1 MSRTANRPRATG
13 FSRKGGSVMT
23 AETVI
28 GAVPVKAE
36 FRTCQYTGLKVD
48 AAAQALIKANAVGA
62 VVFLAIGG
70 LMGLLVA
77 LTRWPAVH
85 LLPAEWFYLVLTGHG
100 ANVLLFWII
109 FFEIAVLYFA
119 SAVLLNSRIA
129 APKFAWLGFVLM
141 VVGALA
147 TNVAVLQGD
156 SSVMFTS
163 YPPMQAKPHF
173 YLGLILFAVG
183 ALIACM
189 IFFATLVVAREERTY
204 EGSIPLVTF
213 GAVTA
218 AIIAVFTIASGAII
232 LIPTWLWSLG
242 FISYIDPL
250 MYKVVWWA
258 MGHSSQQ
265 INVAAHVSIWYLIA
279 ALLVGAKPLSEK
291 VSRTA
296 FLMYILFLQLASAHH
311 LLAEPGLDASWKIVN
326 TSYMMYLA
334 VMGSMIHGL
343 TVPGSIEAAQ
353 RRNGYDRGVFEW
365 LRKAPW
371 GNPAF
376 SGMFLSLVFFGFI
389 GGISGVVLGTEQ
401 LNVLMHNTIYVPGHF
416 HGTVVAGTTL
426 AFMAATYLVLP
437 LIFQREIMWPGLAKW
452 QPYLFGIGV
461 AGIALFMM
469 GAGILGV
476 PRRHWDIT
484 FSDAEPSF
492 AYSAGAFLM
501 MGLNGLFA
509 ILAAIGGAIYVLVVV
524 GTVLFGKKIVS
535 GHKMTFPLHA
545 GGGGAVSHY
554 GSEAHVKLPGTLVLV
569 AIFFVSFVLYYFI
582 NWKYLSELWLFR

>member
-1 MSRTANRPRATG
+1 
-13 FSRKGGSVMT
+13 MT
-23 AETVI
+23 AETIV
-28 GAVPVKAE
+28 GVGGRAAD
-36 FRTCQYTGLKVD
+36 FRTCPYTGLKVD
-48 AAAQALIKANAVGA
+48 AAAQALIKANAVAA
-62 VVFLAIGG
+62 VIFLALGG

-119 SAVLLNSRIA
+119 SAVLLNCRLP
-129 APKFAWLGFVLM
+129 APKIAWLGFVLM
-141 VVGALA
+141 VVGAVL
-147 TNVAVLQGD
+147 TNVEVLRGE

-163 YPPMQAKPHF
+163 YPPMMAKSNF

-183 ALIACM
+183 ALIGVG
-189 IFFATLVVAREERTY
+189 IFFATLAVAKEEQTY
-204 EGSIPLVTF
+204 QGSMPLVTF
-213 GAVTA
+213 GALTA

-242 FISYIDPL
+242 WIGDIDPL

-265 INVAAHVSIWYLIA
+265 INVSAHVSIWYLTV
-279 ALLVGAKPLSEK
+279 ALLLGAKPLSEK

-296 FLMYILFLQLASAHH
+296 FFLYILFLQLASAHH
-311 LLAEPGLDASWKIVN
+311 LLAEPGMTASWKIVN

-334 VMGSMIHGL
+334 VLGSMIHGL
-343 TVPGSIEAAQ
+343 TVPGAIEAAQ
-353 RRNGYDRGVFEW
+353 RKNGYTKGVFEW

-376 SGMFLSLVFFGFI
+376 AAMFLSLVMFGFI

-426 AFMAATYLVLP
+426 AFMGGTYLVLP
-437 LIFQREIMWPGLAKW
+437 LIFQREIVWPKLAKL
-452 QPYLFGIGV
+452 QPYVFGIGA
-461 AGIALFMM
+461 AGISMFMM
-469 GAGILGV
+469 GAGTLGV

-484 FSDAEPSF
+484 FSDATISF
-492 AYSAGAFLM
+492 AHSAGAFLM
-501 MGLNGLFA
+501 MGLNGVFA
-509 ILAAIGGAIYVLVVV
+509 ILAAAGGVIYVVVVV
-524 GTVLFGKKIVS
+524 GTVLFGKKITA
-535 GHKMTFPLHA
+535 GHKLTFPLHQ
-545 GGGGAVSHY
+545 GGGAAASHY
-554 GSEAHVKLPGTLVLV
+554 GSHATVKLPGTIVLV
-569 AIFFVSFVLYYFI
+569 TIFFVSFVLYYFI

>member
-1 MSRTANRPRATG
+1 MSADTTA
-13 FSRKGGSVMT
+13 
-23 AETVI
+23 
-28 GAVPVKAE
+28 GAVGKTAE
-36 FRTCQYTGLKVD
+36 FRTCQYTGLRVD
-48 AAAQALIKANAVGA
+48 AAAQTLIKVNAVAA

-109 FFEIAVLYFA
+109 FFEMAVLYFA
-119 SAVLLNSRIA
+119 SAVLLNCRLA
-129 APKFAWLGFVLM
+129 TPKFAWLGFVLM
-141 VVGALA
+141 VVGALL
-147 TNVAVLQGD
+147 TNYEVLQGE

-163 YPPMQAKPHF
+163 YPPMQAKPNF

-183 ALIACM
+183 ALIGCA
-189 IFFATLVVAREERTY
+189 IFFATLVIAREEETY
-204 EGSIPLVTF
+204 QGSMPLVTF
-213 GAVTA
+213 GALTA

-232 LIPTWLWSLG
+232 LLPTWLWSLG
-242 FISYIDPL
+242 LISDIDPL

-265 INVAAHVSIWYLIA
+265 INVSAHVSIWYMIG
-279 ALLVGAKPLSEK
+279 ALVLGAKPLSEK

-296 FLMYILFLQLASAHH
+296 FFLYILFLQLASAHH
-311 LLAEPGLDASWKIVN
+311 LLAEPGLSASWKIVN

-334 VMGSMIHGL
+334 VLGSMIHGM
-343 TVPGSIEAAQ
+343 TVPGSLEAAQ
-353 RRNGYDRGVFEW
+353 RRNGFNKGAFEW

-376 SGMFLSLVFFGFI
+376 SGMFLSLIFFGFV

-426 AFMAATYLVLP
+426 AFMAGTYLVLP
-437 LIFQREIMWPGLAKW
+437 LIFQREIIWPGLAKL
-452 QPYLFGIGV
+452 QPYLFGIG
-461 AGIALFMM
+461 ATGISLFMM
-469 GAGILGV
+469 GAGTLGV
-476 PRRHWDIT
+476 PRRHWDMT
-484 FSDAEPSF
+484 FSDAELSF
-492 AYSAGAFLM
+492 AHSAGAFLM
-501 MGLNGLFA
+501 MGLNGVFA
-509 ILAAIGGAIYVLVVV
+509 VIAALGGIIFVLVVV
-524 GTVLFGKKIVS
+524 GTVLFGKKITG
-535 GHKMTFPLHA
+535 GHKLTFPLHA
-545 GGGGAVSHY
+545 GGGAAASRY
-554 GSEAHVKLPGTLVLV
+554 GSEGTVKLPGTAILVGL
-569 AIFFVSFVLYYFI
+569 FFVSFVLYYFI

>member
-1 MSRTANRPRATG
+1 
-13 FSRKGGSVMT
+13 MT

-28 GAVPVKAE
+28 GVVDKARDAE
-36 FRTCQYTGLKVD
+36 YRTCQYTGLKVD
-48 AAAQALIKANAVGA
+48 VAAQTLIKANAVAA
-62 VVFLAIGG
+62 VVFLMVGG
-70 LMGLLVA
+70 IMGLLVA

-85 LLPAEWFYLVLTGHG
+85 LLPAEWFYLALTGHG

-119 SAVLLNSRIA
+119 SAVLLNCRLA
-129 APKFAWLGFVLM
+129 TPKFAWLGFALM
-141 VVGALA
+141 VVGAVLA
-147 TNVAVLQGD
+147 NVTVLQGE

-163 YPPMQAKPHF
+163 YPPMQAKPNF
-173 YLGLILFAVG
+173 YLALILFAVG
-183 ALIACM
+183 ALIGCAV
-189 IFFATLVVAREERTY
+189 FFGTLVIARDERTY
-204 EGSIPLVTF
+204 EGSVPLVTF
-213 GAVTA
+213 GALTA

-242 FISYIDPL
+242 LITNIDTL
-250 MYKVVWWA
+250 MYRVIWWA

-265 INVAAHVSIWYLIA
+265 INVSAHVSIWYLIA
-279 ALLVGAKPLSEK
+279 ALILGAKPLSEK

-296 FLMYILFLQLASAHH
+296 FFMYILFLQLASAHH
-311 LLAEPGLDASWKIVN
+311 LLADPGMTASWKIVN

-334 VMGSMIHGL
+334 VLGSMVHGL
-343 TVPGSIEAAQ
+343 TVPGAIEAAQ
-353 RRNGYDRGVFEW
+353 RRNGYTKGVFEW

-376 SGMFLSLVFFGFI
+376 AGMFLSLVMFGFI

-437 LIFQREIMWPGLAKW
+437 LIFEREIIWPRLAKI
-452 QPYLFGIGV
+452 QPYLFGLGA
-461 AGIALFMM
+461 AGISMFMM
-469 GAGILGV
+469 GAGTLGV

-484 FSDAEPSF
+484 FSDATIPF
-492 AYSAGAFLM
+492 AHSAGAFLM
-501 MGLNGLFA
+501 MGLNGVFA
-509 ILAAIGGAIYVLVVV
+509 ILAAVGGAIYVAVVV
-524 GTVLFGKKIVS
+524 GTVLFGKKITR
-535 GHKMTFPLHA
+535 GHKLTFPLHA
-545 GGGGAVSHY
+545 GGGAAASQY
-554 GSEAHVKLPGTLVLV
+554 GGHATVKLPGTIVLV
-569 AIFFVSFVLYYFI
+569 SIFFVCFVLYYFI

>member
-1 MSRTANRPRATG
+1 
-13 FSRKGGSVMT
+13 MT
-23 AETVI
+23 AETIV
-28 GAVPVKAE
+28 GTAGRDAE

-48 AAAQALIKANAVGA
+48 VAAQTLIKANAVA
-62 VVFLAIGG
+62 A
-70 LMGLLVA
+70 A
-77 LTRWPAVH
+77 D
-85 LLPAEWFYLVLTGHG
+85 WFYLVLTGHG

-109 FFEIAVLYFA
+109 FFEIAILYFA
-119 SAVLLNSRIA
+119 SAILLNCRIA
-129 APKFAWLGFVLM
+129 APKFAWFGFLLM
-141 VVGALA
+141 VVGAILA
-147 TNVAVLQGD
+147 NVTVLQGD

-163 YPPMQAKPHF
+163 YPPMQARPNF
-173 YLGLILFAVG
+173 YLALILFAVG
-183 ALIACM
+183 ALIGCTV
-189 IFFATLVVAREERTY
+189 FFATLVIAKEESTY
-204 EGSIPLVTF
+204 QGSIPLVTF

-218 AIIAVFTIASGAII
+218 GIIAVFTLASGAII

-242 FISYIDPL
+242 LISNIDPL

-265 INVAAHVSIWYLIA
+265 INVSAHVSLWYLIA
-279 ALLVGAKPLSEK
+279 ALVVGAKPLSEK

-334 VMGSMIHGL
+334 VMGSMVHGL
-343 TVPGSIEAAQ
+343 TVPGAIEAAQ
-353 RRNGYDRGVFEW
+353 RRNGYNKGLFEW

-371 GNPAF
+371 GHPAF
-376 SGMFLSLVFFGFI
+376 AGMFLSLIFFGFI

-437 LIFQREIMWPGLAKW
+437 LIFQREIIWPGLAKW
-452 QPYLFGIGV
+452 QPYLFGIGA
-461 AGIALFMM
+461 AGISLFMM
-469 GAGILGV
+469 GAGTLGV

-484 FSDAEPSF
+484 FSDAPVSY
-492 AYSAGAFLM
+492 ALSAGAFLM

-509 ILAAIGGAIYVLVVV
+509 IIAAIGGGIFVIIVV
-524 GTVLFGKKIVS
+524 GTVLFGEKITS
-535 GHKMTFPLHA
+535 GHKLVFPLHQ
-545 GGGGAVSHY
+545 GGAAAASHY
-554 GSEAHVKLPGTLVLV
+554 GSEVSPKLPGTIVLIAV
-569 AIFFVSFVLYYFI
+569 FFVSFVLYYFI

>member
-1 MSRTANRPRATG
+1 
-13 FSRKGGSVMT
+13 MT
-23 AETVI
+23 AETVT
-28 GAVPVKAE
+28 GVGVAVREAPY
-36 FRTCQYTGLKVD
+36 RTCPYTGLKVD
-48 AAAQALIKANAVGA
+48 AAAQTLIKANAVAA
-62 VVFLAIGG
+62 VIFLALGG

-85 LLPAEWFYLVLTGHG
+85 LLPADWFYLILTGHG

-119 SAVLLNSRIA
+119 SAILLNSRLA
-129 APKFAWLGFVLM
+129 APKIAWLGFVLM
-141 VVGALA
+141 VVGAVLA
-147 TNVAVLQGD
+147 NVAVLQGD

-163 YPPMQAKPHF
+163 YPPMKAAPQF
-173 YLGLILFAVG
+173 YLALILFAVG
-183 ALIACM
+183 ALLGVCV
-189 IFFATLVVAREERTY
+189 FFGTLVIAKDERTY

-213 GAVTA
+213 GALTA

-232 LIPTWLWSLG
+232 LIPTFLWSIDL
-242 FISYIDPL
+242 IADIDPL
-250 MYKVVWWA
+250 MYKVVWWG

-265 INVAAHVSIWYLIA
+265 INVSAQVAIWYMIA

-291 VSRTA
+291 VSRAA

-311 LLAEPGLDASWKIVN
+311 LLAEPGLSSSWKIVN

-353 RRNGYDRGVFEW
+353 RRNGFNKGLFEW

-376 SGMFLSLVFFGFI
+376 SGMFLSLVYFGFI

-401 LNVLMHNTIYVPGHF
+401 LNVLMHNTLYVPGHF

-426 AFMAATYLVLP
+426 AFMAATYIVLP
-437 LIFQREIMWPGLAKW
+437 LIFQRDIIWPKLAQW
-452 QPYLFGIGV
+452 QPYLFGIGA
-461 AGIALFMM
+461 AGISLFMM
-469 GAGILGV
+469 GAGTLGV
-476 PRRHWDIT
+476 ARRSWDIT
-484 FSDAEPSF
+484 FTEAELGF

-501 MGLNGLFA
+501 LGLNGVFA
-509 ILAAIGGAIYVLVVV
+509 VIAALGGIIFVLVVV
-524 GTVLFGKKIVS
+524 GTVLFGEKVKS
-535 GHKMTFPLHA
+535 GHKLEFPLFSS
-545 GGGGAVSHY
+545 GGAVVSHY
-554 GSEAHVKLPGTLVLV
+554 GSAGTLRLPGTAVLV
-569 AIFFVSFVLYYFI
+569 SIFFAAFVLYYFI